1 MNKKLIIPVLVLTLA
16 GCAKGVSGG
25 AAAPQYAEANGT
37 ASYYV
42 TDEDYY
48 YDEAKAAESEAMVT
62 NETGGSD
69 SADPVLTSEKLVYR
83 GSLTIET
90 LTYTETVANIR
101 ERIASYNGIIES
113 EYGTNNDRSWYR
125 PDMGKGTSYMNM
137 TVRIP
142 TASFQAF
149 MDDMEGTGKVT
160 GRSVNVEN
168 ISRQYAD
175 NAALIKALQTQEER
189 LLEMMDKAETI
200 EDMIAVEARLTDVQ
214 AQLNQKMS
222 YQNRMDTDVNYSTV
236 DLSIKEVLE
245 YTPDPDIERRG
256 TFAYRLQNTF
266 KQTWKSF
273 LNLLEGLLF
282 GIIRLIPYVV
292 VFGPIIFLLKKL
304 WGSRKIR
311 FTFRKKNKQPED
323 TQQ

>member
-1 MNKKLIIPVLVLTLA
+1 MNKRMIIPVLALILA
-16 GCAKGVSGG
+16 GCAKGYSGG
-25 AAAPQYAEANGT
+25 AASPYTQYNAADGT
-37 ASYYV
+37 ASY
-42 TDEDYY
+42 TEDAEVYY
-48 YDEAKAAESEAMVT
+48 EEAKAAETESMVT
-62 NETGGSD
+62 NETGD

-90 LTYTETVANIR
+90 LTYAETVANIR
-101 ERIASYNGIIES
+101 ERIASYKGIIQS
-113 EYGTNNDRSWYR
+113 EYGSNNDRSWYR
-125 PDMGKGTSYMNM
+125 PDIGKGTSYMNM

-142 TASFQAF
+142 TASFQSF
-149 MDDMEGTGKVT
+149 MEDMEGTGKVT

-175 NAALIKALQTQEER
+175 NAALIQALETQEER

-200 EDMIAVEARLTDVQ
+200 EDMIAVEARLTEVQ

-222 YQNRMDTDVNYSTV
+222 YQNQMDTDVNYSTI
-236 DLSIKEVLE
+236 DLSVQEVLE

-266 KQTWKSF
+266 RQTWNSF

-282 GIIRLIPYVV
+282 GLIRLVPYVV

-304 WGSRKIR
+304 WGNRKLGLP
-311 FTFRKKNKQPED
+311 FRKKDKQPKD